1 MSSSTDRTVGHDSA
15 ALDEID
21 LAGELMIAA
30 TASADERLPTARID
44 EVLLSG
50 PEPEG
55 PVGEAL
61 PGAAEADPEPDPE
74 PDPEAAPHGS
84 SPEAA

>member
-1 MSSSTDRTVGHDSA
+1 MSSSTDRTVGHDST

-50 PEPEG
+50 PEPDASEAATRPGPAQPGPG
-55 PVGEAL
+55 PVG
-61 PGAAEADPEPDPE
+61 
-74 PDPEAAPHGS
+74 
-84 SPEAA
+84 

>member
-1 MSSSTDRTVGHDSA
+1 MQALKGWCRVSSSRDRTVGHDSA

-50 PEPEG
+50 PEPDD
-55 PVGEAL
+55 EATS
-61 PGAAEADPEPDPE
+61 AVA
-74 PDPEAAPHGS
+74 
-84 SPEAA
+84 